1 MKGFARGQ
9 DFADRRARKKVE
21 LEAPPKLLSLKQPQI
36 YWGRKGQRHDG
47 KRLEGVA
54 GGAPQAP

>member
-1 MKGFARGQ
+1 M
-9 DFADRRARKKVE
+9 E

-36 YWGRKGQRHDG
+36 YWGREGQRHDG